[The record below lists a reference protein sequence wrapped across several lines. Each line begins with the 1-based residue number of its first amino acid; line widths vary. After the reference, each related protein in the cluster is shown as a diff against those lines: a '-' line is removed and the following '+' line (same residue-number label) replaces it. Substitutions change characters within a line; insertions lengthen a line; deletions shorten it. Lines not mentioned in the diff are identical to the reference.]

1 MAVQTGSSQELIDGL
16 INTFREL
23 NIKVRPVPDA
33 LTRQPGA
40 SGASARDVV
49 RRLRDDE
56 LRFSQ
61 ALKERVTGVP
71 MPDIFEDEAPIV
83 GTEQSDDTTAI
94 MIAQFGYAR
103 EVTLALLRALEESEW
118 DESIEGGKSIRVRIQ
133 ELVDN
138 DRRQLERIQAA
149 LPAGQQV

>member
-23 NIKVRPVPDA
+23 NIKVRSVPDA
-33 LTRQPGA
+33 QTRQA
-40 SGASARDVV
+40 SSGGASARDVV

-71 MPDIFEDEAPIV
+71 MPDILGEETPIV
-83 GTEQSDDTTAI
+83 GTEQSDDTTAVL
-94 MIAQFGYAR
+94 IAQFGYAR
-103 EVTLALLRALEESEW
+103 EVTLALLRPLEESEW
-118 DESIEGGKSIRVRIQ
+118 DQEVTGGTTIRARIQ
-133 ELVDN
+133 ELVEN
-138 DRRQLERIQAA
+138 DRKQLERILGM
-149 LPAGQQV
+149 LPAQ

>member
-23 NIKVRPVPDA
+23 NIKVRQAPEEQM
-33 LTRQPGA
+33 RQGGSGGA
-40 SGASARDVV
+40 SVRDVV

-71 MPDIFEDEAPIV
+71 MPDIFGDESPIV
-83 GTEQSDDTTAI
+83 GTEHSDDTTAVLI
-94 MIAQFGYAR
+94 SHFGYAR
-103 EVTLALLRALEESEW
+103 EVTLALLRALEESDW
-118 DESIEGGKSIRVRIQ
+118 DQEIGGGTTIRSRIQ
-133 ELVDN
+133 QLVEN
-138 DRRQLERIQAA
+138 DRRQLDRILGM
-149 LPAGQQV
+149 LPTR

>member
-33 LTRQPGA
+33 QTRQAGA
-40 SGASARDVV
+40 GGTAVRDVV

-61 ALKERVTGVP
+61 ALKESVTGVP

-83 GTEQSDDTTAI
+83 GTEQSDDTTAVL
-94 MIAQFGYAR
+94 IAQFGYAR
-103 EVTLALLRALEESEW
+103 EVTLALLRALEESDW
-118 DESIEGGKSIRVRIQ
+118 DESIEGGKTIRMRIQ

-138 DRRQLERIQAA
+138 DRRQLERIMSS
-149 LPAGQQV
+149 LPAQQQV

>member
-23 NIKVRPVPDA
+23 NLKVRQLPDKQ
-33 LTRQPGA
+33 TRRAG
-40 SGASARDVV
+40 SDGASARDVV

-71 MPDIFEDEAPIV
+71 MPDIFGDESPIV
-83 GTEQSDDTTAI
+83 GTEHSDDTTAVLI
-94 MIAQFGYAR
+94 GQFGYAR
-103 EVTLALLRALEESEW
+103 EVTLALLRALEEHEW
-118 DESIEGGKSIRVRIQ
+118 DQEVTGGTTIRSRIQ
-133 ELVDN
+133 ELVEN
-138 DRRQLERIQAA
+138 DRKQLDRILGLLRAQ
-149 LPAGQQV
+149 